1 MISMTRP
8 TKSFQSDSINGGQN
22 CLLQRLSKS
31 KVRKK
36 VRCALLS
43 HSTNMSA
50 ASCTFQ
56 GPKVSCNLRHHDV
69 GLNVSPSKSLFN
81 PPIMLAPHLPELS
94 QLFKCVASQAPV
106 QPAVASHLMGAR
118 VFITF
123 SCTLLAMTKA
133 SITTYSFPV
142 VDIQLQRLRTF
153 SSSSPYCMVTM
164 QVPSPCSVGCETCG
178 VLQIPCP
185 YQLKP
190 HEVVFRQKSTFLVP
204 APPITCL
211 AYLTLIH
218 LFSLASSTLLSAYRL
233 VSFLLSMRALYDHFL
248 CLVVRSAASQQCSPG
263 SPAGHGPAIASID
276 HSPSSARP

>member
-1 MISMTRP
+1 MTRP
-8 TKSFQSDSINGGQN
+8 TKSFQSDSINDGQN

-56 GPKVSCNLRHHDV
+56 GPKVSCNLQHHDV

-142 VDIQLQRLRTF
+142 EDIQLQRLRTF
-153 SSSSPYCMVTM
+153 SSSSPCCMVTM
-164 QVPSPCSVGCETCG
+164 QVPSPCSVGCGTCG
-178 VLQIPCP
+178 ILQIPCP
-185 YQLKP
+185 YELKP
-190 HEVVFRQKSTFLVP
+190 PEVVFRQKSTFLAATWDRKGTLSARTSYNLLGVP
-204 APPITCL
+204 HTDPPVQSGV
-211 AYLTLIH
+211 IH
-218 LFSLASSTLLSAYRL
+218 LAERISPCLLP
-233 VSFLLSMRALYDHFL
+233 
-248 CLVVRSAASQQCSPG
+248 VVHEG
-263 SPAGHGPAIASID
+263 IV
-276 HSPSSARP
+276 